1 MLQPTSHLR
10 SSTQP
15 AEPVS
20 WFLLADLPMPWQ
32 DDAWEHRP
40 SWRPAPGS
48 NPWLPQPPGYLTPA
62 PTHTDGRFLPTM
74 RKYVVATF
82 RQAQSDT
89 QREKAAEL
97 LRRIIGD
104 ASAKGLLESTNW
116 AAMPL
121 PKLAESD
128 ESDEA
133 DPGGWWDDDGW

>member
-1 MLQPTSHLR
+1 
-10 SSTQP
+10 
-15 AEPVS
+15 
-20 WFLLADLPMPWQ
+20 
-32 DDAWEHRP
+32 
-40 SWRPAPGS
+40 
-48 NPWLPQPPGYLTPA
+48 
-62 PTHTDGRFLPTM
+62 M
-74 RKYVVATF
+74 RKYVYATF

-121 PKLAESD
+121 PELAESD

-133 DPGGWWDDDGW
+133 ESGGW